1 MGVGRPRVKMW
12 MARTGNNERAAE
24 LGDTLHNGCFLGR
37 GRRREEERRRGGEED
52 VELSL
57 WPLEW
62 TSAECNWP

>member
-37 GRRREEERRRGGEED
+37 GRRREEERRRGGEEKRRRGGCGIEPVASRVD
-52 VELSL
+52 F
-57 WPLEW
+57 
-62 TSAECNWP
+62 C

>member
-37 GRRREEERRRGGEED
+37 GRRREEERRRGEKEKRREE
-52 VELSL
+52 EK
-57 WPLEW
+57 W
-62 TSAECNWP
+62 N